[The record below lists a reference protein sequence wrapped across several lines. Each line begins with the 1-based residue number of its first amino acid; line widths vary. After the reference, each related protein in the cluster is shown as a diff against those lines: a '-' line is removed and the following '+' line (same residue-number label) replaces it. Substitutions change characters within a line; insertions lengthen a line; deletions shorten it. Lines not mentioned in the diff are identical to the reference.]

1 MKEYEYS
8 FKVES
13 IKPYVEYCEKNGYE
27 KISVTTQNRVVYENK
42 HSEHIIARVT
52 TTEIDGKKET
62 VFDCKNVGETH
73 KSLKISNE
81 TIPMVVTD
89 ENKEIVKSILEVL
102 DFYEAANNIRT
113 RYEYVSGGVKF
124 EIDDYIRPQAQVVAI
139 EGEKELVDKVY
150 EQVKNLK

>member
-1 MKEYEYS
+1 MIYDNESQIEDLEGQISEIKEKFSGEDFSELLFDKYNIKLGPYEYKS
-8 FKVES
+8 YWEQ
-13 IKPYVEYCEKNGYE
+13 ELLG
-27 KISVTTQNRVVYENK
+27 VYYG
-42 HSEHIIARVT
+42 ILI
-52 TTEIDGKKET
+52 
-62 VFDCKNVGETH
+62 
-73 KSLKISNE
+73 
-81 TIPMVVTD
+81 TD

-113 RYEYVSGGVKF
+113 RYEYVLGGVKF